1 MRRSTLNFAL
11 FLALLAVFGLDLAL
25 RPDPGERN
33 VDFVP
38 EMVTSVAAEPF
49 SASPV
54 FADGKTL
61 QTPPAGAIV
70 RGRPPLHY
78 QATPADA
85 ARAGRELSNPFPAAD
100 AKAVARGAT
109 VYANY
114 CQVCHGPAGKG
125 DGPVAQ
131 RGFPAPPSLLAERAV
146 GLPDGQIFHILTYGQ
161 GNMPPYAM
169 QIGRE
174 DRWLAVLH
182 VRELQ
187 RTARTTRTARTMGET
202 R

>member
-1 MRRSTLNFAL
+1 MRRSTLNFIL
-11 FLALLAVFGLDLAL
+11 LLALLAVLGLDLTL
-25 RPDPGERN
+25 RPDPGVRN
-33 VDFVP
+33 ADFVP
-38 EMVTSVAAEPF
+38 EMVASVAAEPF
-49 SASPV
+49 SASAV
-54 FADGKTL
+54 FPDGKTL
-61 QTPPAGAIV
+61 QAPPAGAIV

-85 ARAGRELSNPFPAAD
+85 ARAGRELANPFPAAN
-100 AKAVARGAT
+100 AKALARGAT

-131 RGFPAPPSLLAERAV
+131 RGFPAPPSLLADKAL

-161 GNMPPYAM
+161 GNMPPYAA

-174 DRWLAVLH
+174 DRWMAVLH

-187 RTARTTRTARTMGET
+187 RTATTARTVGGT